1 MKRVLLFATIFL
13 ATLGT
18 STAQNRYDLSAR
30 AVEPA
35 RTAILPY
42 NNMTLAQSAASDKSR
57 FVAQIE
63 EFTVSEG
70 GSATTFTTYFAQ
82 PVEWLNRQLILRI
95 GYASSAYTVYVNGHE
110 VAYTPSGAMG
120 AEFNITKAAI
130 EGRNEVSIML
140 DKALL
145 PNKLYKSERAIVEGV
160 EVFTQPTIRIR
171 DAVSKLVINNGSAIA
186 EFAIPVKCNALNRK
200 AMRLHYKLR
209 LGETTTLAEGYREME
224 LDMLREDTIR
234 FACIVPNEAL
244 WNAKNPTLLRL
255 ELESRIENRISE
267 CYALNVGVRQLSIV
281 DGALHINNEKAAIN
295 LVEWET
301 IKDINKVAKKG
312 YNGII
317 ITLDRNAKGIIE
329 ECAKRGLYVVVRTPI
344 DTTELGD
351 HIRRGGNPSNDPMW
365 GESYLWSNLHALNT
379 TKSNCAVIG
388 YEIAK
393 GYTSGINI
401 YETYLLLKSLAPHHL
416 IIYKG
421 AEGEWATDKL

>member
-13 ATLGT
+13 ATLET

-57 FVAQIE
+57 FVAPIE

-95 GYASSAYTVYVNGHE
+95 GYASSAYTVYVNGRE

-145 PNKLYKSERAIVEGV
+145 PNRLYKSERAIVESV

-186 EFAIPVKCNALNRK
+186 EFAIPVKCDALNSK

-209 LGETTTLAEGYREME
+209 LGETTTLAEGYREM
-224 LDMLREDTIR
+224 
-234 FACIVPNEAL
+234 
-244 WNAKNPTLLRL
+244 AKLLCRL
-255 ELESRIENRISE
+255 F
-267 CYALNVGVRQLSIV
+267 
-281 DGALHINNEKAAIN
+281 
-295 LVEWET
+295 
-301 IKDINKVAKKG
+301 
-312 YNGII
+312 
-317 ITLDRNAKGIIE
+317 
-329 ECAKRGLYVVVRTPI
+329 
-344 DTTELGD
+344 
-351 HIRRGGNPSNDPMW
+351 
-365 GESYLWSNLHALNT
+365 
-379 TKSNCAVIG
+379 
-388 YEIAK
+388 
-393 GYTSGINI
+393 
-401 YETYLLLKSLAPHHL
+401 
-416 IIYKG
+416 
-421 AEGEWATDKL
+421 